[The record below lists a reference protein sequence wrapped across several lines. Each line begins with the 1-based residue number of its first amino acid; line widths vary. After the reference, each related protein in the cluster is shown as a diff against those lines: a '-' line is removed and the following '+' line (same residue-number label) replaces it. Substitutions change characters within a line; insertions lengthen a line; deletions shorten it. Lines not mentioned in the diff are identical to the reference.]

1 MECKVRTLKMDLII
15 RELKETDKPRW
26 LELWAGYLDFYKST
40 LSNEQTEFTF
50 KRLIN
55 HDEKMYGF
63 VAENENGVIG
73 FTHCLFR
80 PSTWTET
87 DYCYLEDLFVDP
99 NIRGKGIG
107 RALMNRVIE
116 LAKEKNSKRVY
127 WTTQEFNKTARV
139 LYDSITSV
147 SEFVQYRLPLN

>member
-1 MECKVRTLKMDLII
+1 MTLTI
-15 RELKETDKPRW
+15 RAIKEQDKSQWLK
-26 LELWAGYLDFYKST
+26 LWAGYLEFYKST
-40 LSNEQTEFTF
+40 ISPEQTELTWN
-50 KRLIN
+50 RLIN
-55 HDEKMYGF
+55 NELKMFGF

-99 NIRGKGIG
+99 NIRGKGVG
-107 RALMNRVIE
+107 RALMEKVVE
-116 LAKEKNSKRVY
+116 LAKEKKSKRVY
-127 WTTQEFNKTARV
+127 WTTQEFNKTARI
-139 LYDSITSV
+139 LYDSITPV

>member
-1 MECKVRTLKMDLII
+1 MNLNI
-15 RELKETDKPRW
+15 RELKETDKDRW
-26 LELWAGYLDFYKST
+26 LVLWAGYLEFYKSN
-40 LSNEQTEFTF
+40 LSPEQTEFTW

-55 HDEKMYGF
+55 NEQKMYGF

-99 NIRGKGIG
+99 NIRGKGVG

>member
-1 MECKVRTLKMDLII
+1 MTLTI
-15 RELKETDKPRW
+15 RAIEEKDKDQWLK
-26 LELWAGYLDFYKST
+26 LWAGYLEFYKST
-40 LSNEQTEFTF
+40 ISSEQTELTW

-55 HDEKMYGF
+55 NELKMFGF

-99 NIRGKGIG
+99 SIRGRGVG
-107 RALMNRVIE
+107 RALMNRVVE

-147 SEFVQYRLPLN
+147 SEFVQYRLPLS